1 MRIYVGKLP
10 KSIKKEKLIILFSEY
25 GEVKKV
31 IVYFEKNNNNWEA
44 FAFIDMPNEKE
55 AYAAITKLDNK
66 VIFDNKLSV
75 HQARYLDYD
84 EVRKSENKGIRYS
97 DFTDTKK

>member
-1 MRIYVGKLP
+1 MRIYVGKLS
-10 KSIKKEKLIILFSEY
+10 KNIKKEKLEILFSEY

-31 IVYFEKNNNNWEA
+31 IIFFEKNNNNWEA

-55 AYAAITKLDNK
+55 AYAAIDKLDNK
-66 VIFDNKLSV
+66 VFYDNKLSV

-84 EVRKSENKGIRYS
+84 EFRKSENKGRRYS